1 MDGFRLINF
10 FVTSGKFQRGLLY
23 ALCCFFTLHN
33 WAWPSALTAS
43 PFTQNILTSKQI
55 ETLSKVTCPEFP
67 KMVSR
72 YQQRFA
78 QPIRIWSQAYLTKV
92 NYSTVFYPFSGPDVV
107 TILSMFPRAD
117 YLVLVADQ
125 LPEYQLIQS
134 PLEAAGTTS
143 EFECGMLE
151 QFSQR
156 GYYFTNDLIGKN
168 GPKPRFI
175 QLLIYNIA
183 FSGAKILQIQMIT
196 VNSTGLILSTES
208 GQQPSGLRFTLR
220 TIDGRLT
227 TVDYIQADLSNRR
240 LMSQPQLVKAF
251 ERKSTEVVFIKSAS
265 HLLQNQQFSVMQEIL
280 VRQAK
285 WVIQDETGIDIT
297 PLSANFDL
305 ELFGRFLQPSRLW
318 LKSSAAERLV
328 TYYTKHSKSG
338 DLPFSLGYQKKGG
351 SVLLIGQKK

>member
-1 MDGFRLINF
+1 MDGLRLINF

-23 ALCCFFTLHN
+23 ALCCFFTLPN

-43 PFTQNILTSKQI
+43 PLAQNILTSKQI
-55 ETLSKVTCPEFP
+55 EALSKVTCPEFP

-125 LPEYQLIQS
+125 LPEYQVIQS

-183 FSGAKILQIQMIT
+183 FSGDLFNQFPALKFLIPHGGGA
-196 VNSTGLILSTES
+196 VPYHWGRFRGLAQELKKPLLAEHLLKNIFFDTCVYH
-208 GQQPSGLRFTLR
+208 QPGINLL
-220 TIDGRLT
+220 
-227 TVDYIQADLSNRR
+227 
-240 LMSQPQLVKAF
+240 
-251 ERKSTEVVFIKSAS
+251 TEVMPVKNILFAS
-265 HLLQNQQFSVMQEIL
+265 EMIGAVRGIDPQTGFYFDDTKRYIESQNQL
-280 VRQAK
+280 
-285 WVIQDETGIDIT
+285 
-297 PLSANFDL
+297 
-305 ELFGRFLQPSRLW
+305 
-318 LKSSAAERLV
+318 SSADR
-328 TYYTKHSKSG
+328 
-338 DLPFSLGYQKKGG
+338 QKIYEGNARH
-351 SVLLIGQKK
+351 VFPLLDQLLKTQCK